1 MIIRNIKSV
10 IEKRNKIEKQN
21 KKENNMPIKTIRPMP
36 GPQISYTFT
45 SRNNNYQLLQLVP
58 ESVRPPMPVEV
69 TVMGDASASVDLPEG
84 VATFKDV
91 MTRIYA
97 KDQERKKRDME
108 FHKKTFEG
116 FANQVKAGTLNP
128 IRFERMKAGMDQRE
142 LARRIGTSAS
152 HLVRI
157 EKVGANPRLSTLR
170 KIADALSIPIEELV
184 HE

>member
-1 MIIRNIKSV
+1 
-10 IEKRNKIEKQN
+10 
-21 KKENNMPIKTIRPMP
+21 MPIITIRPISR
-36 GPQISYTFT
+36 PQISYPFT
-45 SRNNNYQLLQLVP
+45 GRSNNFPLLQLFP
-58 ESVRPPMPVEV
+58 ESVRPPMPVEI
-69 TVMGDASASVDLPEG
+69 TIMGDASASPDLPEG

-97 KDQERKKRDME
+97 KNQERKKRDME

-128 IRFERMKAGMDQRE
+128 IRFARMKAGLDQRE

-170 KIADALSIPIEELV
+170 KIAIALSTPIKELL